1 VLVTITGIWS
11 RWTGILSDGA
21 IRDERDRTKALE
33 RENKELRR
41 VNEILKLASALFARR
56 SSTANSS
63 LEGLC
68 GPTSRHLRG
77 RADHL
82 EPHMTVHHREF
93 PDFESSSHILERFIP
108 NTSNES
114 RRNMI
119 DAYWRLACSLHYR
132 W

>member
-56 SSTANSS
+56 SV
-63 LEGLC
+63 
-68 GPTSRHLRG
+68 TS
-77 RADHL
+77 D
-82 EPHMTVHHREF
+82 EV
-93 PDFESSSHILERFIP
+93 
-108 NTSNES
+108 
-114 RRNMI
+114 
-119 DAYWRLACSLHYR
+119 
-132 W
+132 